1 MYCSCRVYP
10 MLQHRVVGTRHNV
23 SQYARSHWC
32 AWRCRKSS
40 QMRVSSHRNKRWQDT
55 ESSTISGRSAQTW
68 RNIWQTSRCETPS
81 QTCSWPLSPGLVFR
95 PICVVFSEHQGCF
108 CRQCTSDLEAVHTS
122 WRLMGCDGVV
132 AIHFIVP
139 LTLNFVSGAV
149 ITGENSEAWTTY
161 HREGRNYISVR
172 LTTTQDQ
179 STRGTA

>member
-1 MYCSCRVYP
+1 MCMKVQEIFTNASVQSSEQTLARHGELDDFRAKRRHLTKHLTDKQVRNTLTNLF
-10 MLQHRVVGTRHNV
+10 MTVVTGP
-23 SQYARSHWC
+23 C
-32 AWRCRKSS
+32 FSS
-40 QMRVSSHRNKRWQDT
+40 DM
-55 ESSTISGRSAQTW
+55 
-68 RNIWQTSRCETPS
+68 
-81 QTCSWPLSPGLVFR
+81 
-95 PICVVFSEHQGCF
+95 ICVVFSEHQGCF

-139 LTLNFVSGAV
+139 LMLNFVSGAV